1 MTEKSKHNSRQ
12 ENSHDE
18 EIEMQ
23 VVSLNRCATVVKGGR
38 IFSFSALVV
47 AGKKGMVGWGFA
59 KAAGVAEALQKADA
73 KAKKNLRSVEQ
84 TDEGSLPHGAD
95 LKVDGTRI
103 ILKPAPIGTGIK
115 AGSVIR
121 KILKLAGYENVV
133 AKLLGS
139 SNSVNQVRA
148 VFQALDAMRTKDQFN
163 DLRKNTNKI

>member
-1 MTEKSKHNSRQ
+1 MTDKSKQNSRQ
-12 ENSHDE
+12 DNKDNDYET
-18 EIEMQ
+18 Q
-23 VVSLNRCATVVKGGR
+23 VVNLNRCATVVKGGR
-38 IFSFSALVV
+38 IFSFSALCV

-59 KAAGVAEALQKADA
+59 KAAGVSEALA
-73 KAKKNLRSVEQ
+73 KANAKAIKNVRPVQQ
-84 TDEGSLPHGAD
+84 TEDGSLPHGAD

-148 VFQALDAMRTKDQFN
+148 VFNALEGMRTKEQFN
-163 DLRKNTNKI
+163 NLRNNTNNN